1 MNEEMLSKFFGMG
14 PDSLFSVGDMLIAM
28 LVTTVLNLILTKVYK
43 DTHTGPN
50 YSKTFITSLF
60 IMSVS
65 TSIVMMII
73 GSNIARAF
81 SLIGALSIIRFRTA
95 VKDPRDTAFLFAGV
109 VAGMGCGTGFY
120 MPAIVLTLF
129 LSAFLYILDKYEI
142 GTKKNLTTILK
153 MNINKEIDP
162 SEMLITFK
170 NISLINKINDFSDST
185 ITYVYSFSPK
195 NNEDL
200 KNIEENFMKLKG
212 VNKVS
217 TYQADQ
223 HAPF

>member
-1 MNEEMLSKFFGMG
+1 MNEELVAQLFGLSK
-14 PDSLFSVGDMLIAM
+14 DSLFSIGDMLAAM
-28 LVTTVLNLILTKVYK
+28 TVTTVLIFILAKSYK

-50 YSKTFITSLF
+50 YSKSFLTSLF
-60 IMSVS
+60 IMSIA

-120 MPAIVLTLF
+120 LPAIVLTLF
-129 LSAFLYILDKYEI
+129 ITCLLYIMDHYEV
-142 GTKKNLTTILK
+142 GTKKNMTTILK
-153 MNINKEIDP
+153 LNLNKGIAPDLFTTSLKSP
-162 SEMLITFK
+162 
-170 NISLINKINDFSDST
+170 SLINKISDFSDDT
-185 ITYVYSFSPK
+185 ITYVYSFTPK
-195 NNEDL
+195 NPAEL
-200 KNIEENFMKLKG
+200 IQVEEKMSAIDG
-212 VNKVS
+212 VNAIS
-217 TYQADQ
+217 IYQADQ